1 MCNHAAIF
9 RVANDAISVMT
20 EPAYFFETLKDNI
33 KSANRRIVLA
43 SLYLGT
49 GPLEKE
55 LVELIYNSI
64 QASKKANEPSGLQVE
79 ILLEYTR
86 GSRGKVNSRT
96 MLLPLLQEFSD
107 SVRVSLYHSPE
118 LRGLIKR
125 LLPERFNETVALTHL
140 KVYLTD
146 DTVIMSGAN
155 LSNDYFTNRQDR
167 YIEIKNSPE
176 VADFFHELVSSVSDI
191 SLQLH
196 KDDTTHMLKD
206 FAFHP
211 SESNKTEFITKATE
225 RLKTLVHSCSGKKAI
240 RFLGD
245 KPGTWVVPLL
255 QMYPYSIRQDEYV
268 TSELLG
274 SLPEDSKLLLAS
286 GYFNLTK
293 KYIDLLLHSAAS
305 CHILT
310 AHPTANGFYMAKGIA
325 GGIPDAYTQIAR
337 EFFRRTLTHHHRIT
351 IWEYARQHW
360 TFHVKGLWYY
370 PPNHALPCL
379 TLIGSPNFGYRSV
392 YRDLEAQVAIVTE
405 DKDLQARLHEEQK
418 CFYARGC
425 RVTYRTFEHAE
436 RRVPVWVYVVTK
448 FIKKFL

>member
-1 MCNHAAIF
+1 MAAARSILFSVFGPRISQNSLRYFSADNPNCLKATNSSSPKEIVNWMCNHAAIF

-55 LVELIYNSI
+55 L
-64 QASKKANEPSGLQVE
+64 
-79 ILLEYTR
+79 
-86 GSRGKVNSRT
+86 
-96 MLLPLLQEFSD
+96 EFSD